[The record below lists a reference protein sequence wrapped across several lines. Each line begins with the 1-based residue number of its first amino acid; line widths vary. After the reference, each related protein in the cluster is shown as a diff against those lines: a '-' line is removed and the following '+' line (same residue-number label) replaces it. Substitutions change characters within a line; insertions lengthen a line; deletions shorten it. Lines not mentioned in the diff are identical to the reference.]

1 MISNAYLIR
10 QSFKWFRCET
20 DIFAL
25 RVSWNTA
32 YSPFKWIQVLQ
43 QYPCFRNEMEWFEGD
58 VGAAISSAKSK
69 QSIFCVFIIGIHP
82 VILSIY
88 LYHTLLHLSILDNYL
103 SSYPFIYLSI
113 LHTGLPTDEKS
124 QRWLCTECIQSVSL
138 YLLFSATVNLF
149 LLSNHRISH

>member
-1 MISNAYLIR
+1 MVPL
-10 QSFKWFRCET
+10 
-20 DIFAL
+20 
-25 RVSWNTA
+25 WNRHLCIEGLLK
-32 YSPFKWIQVLQ
+32 YCFKWIQVLQ

-103 SSYPFIYLSI
+103 SSYPFIHLSI
-113 LHTGLPTDEKS
+113 LYTGLPTNERL
-124 QRWLCTECIQSVSL
+124 QRRLYTEFILSVFL
-138 YLLFSATVNLF
+138 YLLFSATLYLF
-149 LLSNHRISH
+149 FWSN